1 MQELG
6 IEMQITPKVDKD
18 KRLISLDVHPWVKA
32 LVGWTEYEYIDE
44 NGQIEFITRPIISER
59 TTDTNVV
66 IYNEETVVIGGM
78 IKDYTVT
85 INDKVP
91 LLGDI
96 PLLGNFFKSKSSQ
109 IKKTNL
115 LIFVT
120 ARVLKP
126 NGMPYWPSDTVGRPT
141 SAGIG
146 DLY

>member
-1 MQELG
+1 VG
-6 IEMQITPKVDKD
+6 AAITAKDHILTTTHDMPESYFSYMIFEDLTLASDLFDGKVN
-18 KRLISLDVHPWVKA
+18 SVA
-32 LVGWTEYEYIDE
+32 SVGH
-44 NGQIEFITRPIISER
+44 GK
-59 TTDTNVV
+59 
-66 IYNEETVVIGGM
+66 VVIGGM
-78 IKDYTVT
+78 IKDYTNT

-96 PLLGNFFKSKSSQ
+96 PLLGNFFKSKSTEV
-109 IKKTNL
+109 KKTNL

-126 NGMPYWPSDTVGRPT
+126 NGMPYWASDSVGKPT